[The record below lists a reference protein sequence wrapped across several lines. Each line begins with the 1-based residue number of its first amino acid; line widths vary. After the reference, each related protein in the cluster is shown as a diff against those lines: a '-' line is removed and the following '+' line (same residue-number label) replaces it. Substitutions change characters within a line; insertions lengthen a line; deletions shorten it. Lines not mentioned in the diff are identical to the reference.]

1 MSQAENFTENNVHYS
16 KQPSLYD
23 KMQLP
28 YAVAGYH
35 I

>member
-1 MSQAENFTENNVHYS
+1 MSQAENFTENNLKYS

-28 YAVAGYH
+28 YAVSHYH